1 MANAMSTR
9 AGTVE
14 HVSLGTL
21 MERSYRLYAPRL
33 AVIENDRRTT
43 YRDLGSRVHRIAN
56 ALLGAGMRPGDRV
69 AILSRNSTAFWEV
82 EHALAIGGFIRVAL
96 TPRLHQ
102 REVEYIGNDC
112 EPRVVF
118 VDETWAELLPAVA
131 PAIPSLER
139 IVQISGQATALES
152 LDGFLEGTD
161 DAPAETIPSAGSVA
175 ALLYT
180 SGTTGR
186 PRGATLT
193 HGNLVAMLRSVQ
205 TEVPPIDPSDVV
217 LHVAPLTHM
226 SGGCAFT
233 YFTRGAM
240 QTLLPAFDPR
250 SVLET
255 IERLRVTVIPL
266 VPSMLNRLVEAYED
280 SPTDATSLRAVLY
293 GGSPIA
299 PDRLARAIQAF
310 GEVFIQLYGLSEAVM
325 PLAALSQR
333 DHRLEADG
341 SASRRHASAGRPH
354 PFWELR
360 IVDDDGSELPPGEE
374 GEILV
379 RGDNVMAGYWND
391 PEQTA
396 AMIDADG
403 WAHTGDVGRMDDEG
417 YLTIVDRKRDMI
429 VSGGFNVYPTEVEN
443 AILTLVGVREAAVV
457 GAPDDEWGEAVTAVV
472 VVRPGHT
479 VTVEDVLQAC
489 RANLAS
495 YKAPKAVHFVDDL
508 PKSGVGKILRREVR
522 QGFWAGRD
530 RQVG

>member
-1 MANAMSTR
+1 MAETSHTR

-14 HVSLGTL
+14 HVSLATL
-21 MERSYRLYAPRL
+21 MERSYRLYASQL
-33 AVIENDRRTT
+33 AVIEDDRRTT
-43 YRDLGSRVHRIAN
+43 YADLGSRVHRIAN
-56 ALLGAGMRPGDRV
+56 ALHDAGIRPGDRV
-69 AILSRNSTAFWEV
+69 VMLSQNSTAFWEV
-82 EHALAIGGFIRVAL
+82 EHALAVGGFIRVAL
-96 TPRLHQ
+96 TPRLHP

-112 EPRVVF
+112 EPRVAF
-118 VDETWAELLPAVA
+118 VDETWAELLPSVA
-131 PAIPSLER
+131 KGIPSLGR
-139 IVQISGQATALES
+139 IVQMRGDETDVEALDAF
-152 LDGFLEGTD
+152 LDGSDEDPPKALPG
-161 DAPAETIPSAGSVA
+161 APSIA

-205 TEVPPIDPSDVV
+205 TEVPPIDSSDVV

-233 YFTRGAM
+233 YFTRGAT
-240 QTLLPAFDPR
+240 QTLLPIFDPGT
-250 SVLET
+250 VLET

-280 SPTDATSLRAVLY
+280 EPTDATSLRAVIY

-310 GEVFIQLYGLSEAVM
+310 GEVFVQLYGLSEAVM

-333 DHRLEADG
+333 DHRFEADG
-341 SASRRHASAGRPH
+341 SAPRRLASAGRPH

-360 IVDDDGSELPPGEE
+360 VVDDEGNDLPVDEE

-379 RGDNVMAGYWND
+379 RGDNVMVGYWND

-396 AMIDADG
+396 AMIDAEG
-403 WAHTGDVGRMDDEG
+403 WAHTGDVGRMDDDG

-429 VSGGFNVYPTEVEN
+429 VSGGFNVYPTEVES

-457 GAPDDEWGEAVTAVV
+457 GAPDDDWGEAVTAVV
-472 VVRPGHT
+472 VVRPGHS
-479 VTVEDVLQAC
+479 VTAEDVLQAC

-495 YKAPKAVHFVDDL
+495 YKAPKAVHFVEEL

-522 QGFWAGRD
+522 QGFWVGRE